1 MSFFDIFKIKKF
13 KEQITALQQSNSE
26 LNEKI
31 TSLGAQDYFAVQEQI
46 KQLKASHE
54 SMLQQFNSLSQN
66 ASELA
71 EKNQKTEKQIAT
83 NQKKLSRIKELYKR
97 IENVIN
103 NYTNLQIDYQNCQIP
118 QSDIDEAELLSP
130 SILLKLH
137 CMDVKDLRKAYRD
150 NEKLILKL
158 LEQYSSR
165 YTTKANK
172 TIYDLMVIA
181 LRSELQNILYNLK
194 YEKLDTSVDSV
205 KTVTQK
211 YMKLACEG
219 NQSIAGTLTKFIG
232 EIEYLFIN
240 AVKIEYNY
248 YVKKEQARQEQLAI
262 KEQMRQEAEER
273 KALAAEKAKIEKEE
287 SKYKNELAK
296 LQEQLSDTPEDT
308 EADILRQ
315 RILELE
321 AQLSDVVVKKDE
333 ITKLQNGKAGN
344 VYIISNLGSFG
355 ENIFKIGMTRRQD
368 PQDRINE
375 LSNASVPF
383 KFDVHSFI
391 FSDDAVGLEGK
402 LHEMLNDKRVNKV
415 NLRKEFSQITLDE
428 LEQLVNKIEPT
439 AEFNRTMLAEEFRQS
454 LSNDNIYTSDFT
466 PDFDDEE

>member
-205 KTVTQK
+205 NLPAK
-211 YMKLACEG
+211 
-219 NQSIAGTLTKFIG
+219 
-232 EIEYLFIN
+232 EI
-240 AVKIEYNY
+240 
-248 YVKKEQARQEQLAI
+248 
-262 KEQMRQEAEER
+262 
-273 KALAAEKAKIEKEE
+273 KA
-287 SKYKNELAK
+287 S
-296 LQEQLSDTPEDT
+296 PEP
-308 EADILRQ
+308 
-315 RILELE
+315 
-321 AQLSDVVVKKDE
+321 
-333 ITKLQNGKAGN
+333 LQNSSVK
-344 VYIISNLGSFG
+344 L
-355 ENIFKIGMTRRQD
+355 NIC
-368 PQDRINE
+368 
-375 LSNASVPF
+375 L
-383 KFDVHSFI
+383 
-391 FSDDAVGLEGK
+391 
-402 LHEMLNDKRVNKV
+402 
-415 NLRKEFSQITLDE
+415 
-428 LEQLVNKIEPT
+428 
-439 AEFNRTMLAEEFRQS
+439 
-454 LSNDNIYTSDFT
+454 
-466 PDFDDEE
+466 